1 MIKVSYLYINKL
13 GMQYYKTKGELLERM
28 GKNKGDVRLVDRL
41 MAKGDVRKDENG
53 YYFKMDKIREMYD
66 ELKRENE
73 ELKEMVK

>member
-1 MIKVSYLYINKL
+1 
-13 GMQYYKTKGELLERM
+13 MQYYKTKGELLEHM
-28 GKNKGDVRLVDRL
+28 GKNKGDVRLVDRM